1 MVTRSVVPLR
11 AKPHMRRHPAPAH
24 MTERCMLSI
33 IGVLAA
39 FMMLVYGMLAV
50 ETLSPETLHL
60 HTEIY
65 WVVAALGV
73 WVPSICL
80 FCSIVGVVIPG
91 WSSMLALIVSP
102 IASIGS
108 YFFYTY
114 VPLEPFLR
122 QLALAGT

>member
-1 MVTRSVVPLR
+1 MVTRSVVPMR
-11 AKPHMRRHPAPAH
+11 AKPHMRRGSAPEH

-50 ETLSPETLHL
+50 ETLSPETLHR
-60 HTEIY
+60 HVEIY

-91 WSSMLALIVSP
+91 WTSMFALIVSP

-108 YFFYTY
+108 FLFYTY
-114 VPLEPFLR
+114 VPLEPLLR
-122 QLALAGT
+122 QVALAGS